1 MKHWLLILSLAAT
14 PAIAQSPETPE
25 AEIEGEMQEGIDLL
39 EEGAKLFFRGL
50 MNEMEPALRDLQE
63 GMEPALRD
71 LMDKL
76 DDLDAY
82 HLPEVLPNGDIIIRR
97 KTPLQPETEEGEVEI

>member
-14 PAIAQSPETPE
+14 PALAQSPE
-25 AEIEGEMQEGIDLL
+25 AEVEGDMQEGINLL
-39 EEGAKLFFRGL
+39 EEGAKLFFKGL
-50 MNEMEPALRDLQE
+50 MDEMEPALQDLKD

-97 KTPLQPETEEGEVEI
+97 KVPLTPEEEEGEVEI

>member
-1 MKHWLLILSLAAT
+1 MFAASLALLPLS
-14 PAIAQSPETPE
+14 PAAAQS
-25 AEIEGEMQEGIDLL
+25 AEEGDMQDGIDLL
-39 EEGAKLFFRGL
+39 EEGAKLFLRGL
-50 MNEMEPALRDLQE
+50 MDEMEPALRQLQE

-71 LMDKL
+71 LMEKL

-97 KTPLQPETEEGEVEI
+97 KTPLEPEDDEIEI